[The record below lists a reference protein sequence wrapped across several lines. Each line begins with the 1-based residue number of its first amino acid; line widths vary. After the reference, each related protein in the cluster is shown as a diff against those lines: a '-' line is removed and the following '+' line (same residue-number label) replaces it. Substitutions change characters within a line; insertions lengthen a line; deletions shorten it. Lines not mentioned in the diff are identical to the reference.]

1 MVRMTP
7 EETRRMKLAA
17 LTEEHRQLNAHVD
30 KLSNDPMVSALEIQR
45 LKKRKLALRDAIVA
59 LQDQLTPDIIA

>member
-1 MVRMTP
+1 MTS

-17 LTEEHRQLNAHVD
+17 LTEEHRQLNAYVD
-30 KLSNDPMVSALEIQR
+30 KLSADPTVPPLELQR
-45 LKKRKLALRDAIVA
+45 LKKRKLALKDAIGA